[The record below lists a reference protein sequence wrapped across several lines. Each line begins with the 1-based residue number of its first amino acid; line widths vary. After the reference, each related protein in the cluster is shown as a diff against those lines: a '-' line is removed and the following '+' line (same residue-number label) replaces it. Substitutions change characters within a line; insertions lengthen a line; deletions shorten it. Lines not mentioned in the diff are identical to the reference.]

1 MIKKEEFLDG
11 LVDQAVRE
19 YPLDP
24 VPPGLYERVMVRV
37 ERQLLRPGLKFS
49 WVDFSLSALL
59 AGFVGIFLELIQDFY
74 RSPYW
79 SAWMRIET
87 LLFWQDLK
95 MFFLQNQNIL
105 LASVISMI
113 TVVSL
118 LIILTGI
125 YRRQIIFREQV
136 AA

>member
-1 MIKKEEFLDG
+1 MIKKEEFLDR
-11 LVDQAVRE
+11 LVDQAVRD

-24 VPPGLYERVMVRV
+24 VPPGLYGNVMARV
-37 ERQLLRPGLKFS
+37 ERQILRPGLKFS
-49 WVDFSLSALL
+49 WVDLSLSALL
-59 AGFVGIFLELIQDFY
+59 AGFIGIFLELIQDFS

-79 SAWMRIET
+79 SAWMRVET
-87 LLFWQDLK
+87 LLFWQSIK

-105 LASVISMI
+105 LAGLISII

-118 LIILTGI
+118 LFILTGI
-125 YRRQIIFREQV
+125 YRRQMIFREGT